1 MVIKPK
7 QTIQKKS
14 KRWTKKPPTK
24 NHAEKKQGWLAGA
37 MKWLSTLAVWTVI
50 VVGGLMV
57 WYGSDLPDVD
67 KIVNSTRQPSVTILA
82 GDDTVLLKSGD
93 LYGLPV
99 TLDDIPPALV
109 QAVIATEDRRFYDH
123 FGLDLMG
130 LVRATVAN
138 IMAGRIVQGG
148 STLTQQVAKN
158 IFLSPERTLKRKI
171 QELLLALWL
180 ENKFTKD
187 QILTLYLNRVYL
199 GSGTYGVTAA
209 AKKYFGKSVQA
220 LNIYQSA
227 LIAGLLKAPSRYN
240 PISSKKRSRERTLQ
254 VIKNMV
260 AAGYLNETGAA
271 IASKGGGD
279 IVQFKKRNS
288 MGRYYADWV
297 QERLKSYVSPGGRD
311 LVVKTTLNKKLQ
323 LVAEKKLNDLITK
336 IGKKSNVGQGS
347 VVVMAFDGAVLTMV
361 GGRNYTKSQYNRAV
375 SSKRQ
380 PGSAFKPVVYLA
392 AIEAGMKPSDII
404 NDEPITINGWKPKN
418 FNRRFQG
425 KMTMENA
432 LAKSVNTVAVQLSE
446 KVGRDNVV
454 ELAGRLGVTS
464 NIKPHPSLALGVNEV
479 SLLELTSVYGVFA
492 NGGYGVWPYAIRSI
506 EDSQGVVL
514 YERSGSGPGRV
525 ADVNDIKKLD
535 SMLAEV
541 VLNGTGKA
549 AKIDARSKGKTGTSQ
564 KFRDAWFVGY
574 NDTVVAGVWLGND
587 NGKPMKRVG
596 GGGYP
601 AKLWRDVV
609 KSSQAYEI
617 KTINRRQMNES
628 QALPEPKN
636 FWGQVKDIFEGSD
649 R

>member
-1 MVIKPK
+1 MTMKPK
-7 QTIQKKS
+7 PSS
-14 KRWTKKPPTK
+14 KNNVQRGTKKPPNK
-24 NHAEKKQGWLAGA
+24 NHAEKKSGWIAGA
-37 MKWLSTLAVWTVI
+37 LKWLSTLAVWMVI
-50 VVGGLMV
+50 FVGGLLV

-82 GDDTVLLKSGD
+82 NDDTVIMKSGD

-99 TLDDIPPALV
+99 SLDEIPPALV

-130 LVRATVAN
+130 LMRATIAN

-209 AKKYFGKSVQA
+209 AKKYFGKPVQS

-240 PISSKKRSRERTLQ
+240 PIVNKKRSRKRTLQ

-260 AAGYLNETGAA
+260 AAKFLNANDAA
-271 IASKGGGD
+271 IATKGGGG
-279 IVQFKKRNS
+279 VLKPAKRNRI
-288 MGRYYADWV
+288 GRYYADWV
-297 QERLKSYVSPGGRD
+297 LDLLKSYVSPGGRD
-311 LVVKTTLNKKLQ
+311 LVVKTTLNMQLQ
-323 LVAEKKLNDLITK
+323 IQAEKKLKALISRV
-336 IGKKSNVGQGS
+336 GKKSNVGQGA
-347 VVVMAFDGAVLTMV
+347 VVAMALDGAVLTMV
-361 GGRNYTKSQYNRAV
+361 GGRDYAKSQYNRAV

-404 NDEPITINGWKPKN
+404 KDGPISINGWSPKN
-418 FNRRFQG
+418 FNRRYQG
-425 KMTMENA
+425 KMTMKTA
-432 LAKSVNTVAVQLSE
+432 LAKSINTVAVKLSE
-446 KVGRDNVV
+446 KVGRNNVV

-492 NGGYGVWPYAIRSI
+492 NGGFGVWPYAIRAI
-506 EDSQGVVL
+506 EDSKGTVL
-514 YERSGSGPGRV
+514 YQRSGSGPGRV
-525 ADVNDIKKLD
+525 AAAVNIEKLD

-541 VLNGTGKA
+541 MLNGTGKA

-564 KFRDAWFVGY
+564 KFRDAWFIGY
-574 NDTVVAGVWLGND
+574 NDDLVAGVWLGND
-587 NGKPMKRVG
+587 NSKPMKSIG

-609 KSSQAYEI
+609 KSSQDSQI
-617 KTINRRQMNES
+617 KSINRQQVNEAQKATKS
-628 QALPEPKN
+628 KS
-636 FWGQVKDIFEGSD
+636 FWGQVKDLFEGAD
-649 R
+649 Q